1 MPPAKKSTSRA
12 TRSRSS
18 TSRAT
23 RSRAASSRTTRSRAS
38 GARKTSARKTTARG
52 TNSPFKEPA
61 ALKRLSKS
69 LESATSA
76 LSDLQKQSGR
86 DVGKG
91 ARDLYKDLRSFL
103 SNASRHSGR
112 LGTALKRD
120 FDQAQ
125 KSPSKPKARA
135 KSTRSSR
142 TRGSTSRAKSS
153 TGTRRRAASGTRRSA
168 TRSASRTSRTSRA
181 SR

>member
-18 TSRAT
+18 TSRAA
-23 RSRAASSRTTRSRAS
+23 RSRTSSSRTTRSRAS
-38 GARKTSARKTTARG
+38 TARKTSARKTAAPKTNAR
-52 TNSPFKEPA
+52 FKEPA

-76 LSDLQKQSGR
+76 LSDLQKQSSR
-86 DVGKG
+86 DAGKG

-112 LGTALKRD
+112 LGTALKREYE
-120 FDQAQ
+120 QAQ
-125 KSPSKPKARA
+125 KSVSKPKARA
-135 KSTRSSR
+135 KSTRSAR
-142 TRGSTSRAKSS
+142 TRGATSRAKSS
-153 TGTRRRAASGTRRSA
+153 TGTRRRATSGTR
-168 TRSASRTSRTSRA
+168 RSASRTSRTSRA
-181 SR
+181 AR